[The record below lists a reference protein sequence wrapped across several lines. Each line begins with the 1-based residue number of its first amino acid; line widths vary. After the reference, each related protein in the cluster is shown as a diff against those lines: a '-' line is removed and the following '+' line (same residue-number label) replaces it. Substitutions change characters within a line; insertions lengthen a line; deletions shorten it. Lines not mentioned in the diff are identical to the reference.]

1 MSEHHYCWEWRLRS
15 SPERLWP
22 LVADTNRFNRDA
34 GVPELELGEVRRG
47 GRRLLRLR
55 KLGIPIEWEEEP
67 FEWIEPHRFSVVRR
81 YSKGPLSEMR
91 VAVELV
97 ADGPGTLLT
106 YEVWAIP
113 RNVLGRIALPV
124 EIGRRSRARFERAFH
139 DYDERLAAESPRE
152 TQAQLAPGGGRRL
165 ATGRETLL
173 AEGLPQE
180 LVDRFAGVLERADDF
195 TVARLRPYALA
206 DAWGAERR
214 GVLELFLHATRAG
227 LVEFRW
233 DLLCP
238 LCRGPQQRAETLREI
253 EPHQHCDSCAIDFRI
268 EFERS
273 VELTFR
279 PARAIR
285 EVVER
290 EFCVGG
296 PQVTPHIVVQQLV
309 EPGGE
314 RTLEPEL
321 PPGGYRL
328 RTREA
333 KSEELFVVAPGER
346 PTVRLENS
354 SEHEELFVLER
365 TTWSDQAV
373 CAAEVTALQVFRD
386 LFAHEALRPNEPI
399 SVGTLTVLF
408 TDLRDSTRFY
418 LEIGDA
424 PAFGSVMDHLDVLR
438 AAVAD
443 EGGAVVKAM
452 GDAIMAVFPRPVEA
466 VRAAQ
471 RAQRELAVEA
481 NGRRPFLLKVG
492 IHTGPCIAVT
502 QNERLDYFGSTVN
515 LAARLVDLSSGTN
528 VVVSTAVTAD
538 PEVADL
544 LGSGLNATPVEATL
558 KGFEDER
565 FEIWSVD

>member
-1 MSEHHYCWEWRLRS
+1 MREFHYRWEWRLRS

-34 GVPELELGEVRRG
+34 GVPELELGEVRRA

-81 YSKGPLSEMR
+81 YSKGPVEEMR
-91 VAVELV
+91 VAVELID
-97 ADGPGTLLT
+97 DGGGTLLR
-106 YEVWAIP
+106 YEVWATP
-113 RNVLGRIALPV
+113 RTALGRVAIPL
-124 EIGRRSRARFERAFH
+124 EIGRWSRARFERAFRL
-139 DYDERLAAESPRE
+139 YDRQLQDEPAPEEKARLASGGERRLGAAGEVLRKQGQPDQLVERLTS
-152 TQAQLAPGGGRRL
+152 
-165 ATGRETLL
+165 
-173 AEGLPQE
+173 
-180 LVDRFAGVLERADDF
+180 VLEHADDL
-195 TVARLRPYALA
+195 TVTRLRPYALA
-206 DAWGAERR
+206 DTWGADRR
-214 GVLELFLHATRAG
+214 DVLQLFLHATRAG
-227 LVEFRW
+227 LLEFRW

-238 LCRGPQQRAETLREI
+238 MCRGPQQSAETLRDVD
-253 EPHQHCDSCAIDFRI
+253 PHVHCESCAIDFRV
-268 EFERS
+268 EFEHS

-279 PARAIR
+279 PSPAIR
-285 EVVER
+285 EVEAQA
-290 EFCVGG
+290 FCVGG
-296 PQVTPHIVVQQLV
+296 PQVTPHIVAQQLLA
-309 EPGGE
+309 PGEE
-314 RTLEPEL
+314 RTLDPEL
-321 PPGGYRL
+321 SPGMYRL
-328 RTREA
+328 RTRDGGEVQQLA
-333 KSEELFVVAPGER
+333 IAPGER
-346 PTVRLENS
+346 VALPLMNDSADEQ
-354 SEHEELFVLER
+354 LFVLER
-365 TTWSDQAV
+365 TAWSEQAL

-386 LFAHEALRPNEPI
+386 LFANEALRPDEPI

-452 GDAIMAVFPRPVEA
+452 GDAIMAVFPRPVAA

-471 RAQRELAVEA
+471 RAQRELGAPA
-481 NGRRPFLLKVG
+481 NGGRPFLLKVG

-515 LAARLVDLSSGTN
+515 LAARLVDLSSGTD
-528 VVVSTAVTAD
+528 VVVSAAVTAD
-538 PEVADL
+538 PEVSDL
-544 LGSGLNATPVEATL
+544 LGDQLQAAPIEATL

-565 FEIWSVD
+565 FEVWSVG